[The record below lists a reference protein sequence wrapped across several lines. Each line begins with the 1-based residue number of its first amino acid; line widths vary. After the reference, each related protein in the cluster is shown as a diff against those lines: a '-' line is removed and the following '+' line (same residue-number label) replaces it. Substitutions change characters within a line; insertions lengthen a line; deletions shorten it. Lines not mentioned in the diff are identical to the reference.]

1 MREFMEVEGNKR
13 AERSTGESAD
23 DSVVLQ
29 MRNQAVGNSSGE
41 GDLSLNITEGPSGFH
56 GYNERKIFPHRH
68 GFHKGSPSARG
79 LSSPRESL
87 RTDSAIDGES
97 SSLLNKD
104 CESGSTPRGLSNRVL
119 VARVLSVFS
128 NRSLSLP
135 VRRESDISSSI
146 SGSVR
151 QTRCLRKTTSN
162 IAKTPAKVSRSL
174 SVPPRS
180 VILVRNASF
189 PASMASNG
197 TENNGPVNIES
208 GDKEIPEDEAVCRIC
223 LIELS
228 EVEGNPLKMEC
239 SCKGDLAL
247 AHEECAVKWFRIR
260 GNKLCDICGQ
270 EVQNLPVTLLRV
282 QSSVENNGGQQQAS
296 GSPQASELEGHR
308 YWHEMT
314 ILVLISTLSYFCFF
328 EQLLVRTMRSRALVV
343 SIPSSLLVGFLAS
356 IPACLIVYKEYI
368 WAYAAFQFALVIILL
383 HLFYSMLHFGP
394 VIAIFTS
401 TLIGCGTAISINALV
416 LEFFSL
422 RSRLRQGLVHPHSG
436 VRDAQNDEM
445 LRSTAETHGG
455 GAQPTQ
461 YPATQGHE
469 NFPS

>member
-1 MREFMEVEGNKR
+1 MRESSEAQGNSM
-13 AERSTGESAD
+13 AEMPKDGSMA
-23 DSVVLQ
+23 LQ
-29 MRNQAVGNSSGE
+29 MRNQAVGNFSG
-41 GDLSLNITEGPSGFH
+41 GDEFSLNVTHRPLGFH
-56 GYNERKIFPHRH
+56 SYNERKNFCQPH
-68 GFHKGSPSARG
+68 GLYKGSPSARG
-79 LSSPRESL
+79 LSSPRASVQ
-87 RTDSAIDGES
+87 TDSAIDGES
-97 SSLLNKD
+97 SLLLNKD
-104 CESGSTPRGLSNRVL
+104 CEPGSTPRGLSNRVL

-135 VRRESDISSSI
+135 VRRESDISSPI

-151 QTRCLRKTTSN
+151 QARCLRQTTSN
-162 IAKTPAKVSRSL
+162 ISKTPAKVSRSL

-189 PASMASNG
+189 PASMAVTGS
-197 TENNGPVNIES
+197 ENNGPVHIEI
-208 GDKEIPEDEAVCRIC
+208 GDEEIPEDEAVCRIC
-223 LIELS
+223 LIGLS
-228 EVEGNPLKMEC
+228 EVDGNPLKLEC

-282 QSSVENNGGQQQAS
+282 QSSVENNSRQQQTS
-296 GSPQASELEGHR
+296 GAAQTSELQGHR

-328 EQLLVRTMRSRALVV
+328 EQLLVQTMRSRALVI
-343 SIPSSLLVGFLAS
+343 SIPSSLIVGFLAS
-356 IPACLIVYKEYI
+356 ISASLIVYKEYI

-401 TLIGCGTAISINALV
+401 TLIGSGTAISINALV

-422 RSRLRQGLVHPHSG
+422 RSRLRQGLVHPQSSAP
-436 VRDAQNDEM
+436 RDLQHDEI
-445 LRSTAETHGG
+445 LRSPAEAHDD
-455 GAQPTQ
+455 TQ
-461 YPATQGHE
+461 QIQNSATQE
-469 NFPS
+469 A